1 MMKKLIL
8 LTCIAA
14 PALITP
20 TAAFA
25 HAGHGLLEQ
34 AHGFLHVEHLL
45 ILLAIGVA
53 IGIGKFIS
61 R

>member
-8 LTCIAA
+8 LACVIA
-14 PALITP
+14 PTLVTP
-20 TAAFA
+20 TAVFA
-25 HAGHGLLEQ
+25 HAGHGLLDQ
-34 AHGFLHVEHLL
+34 AHGFLHGEHLI

-53 IGIGKFIS
+53 IGIVKIIN

>member
-8 LTCIAA
+8 LTCVIA
-14 PALITP
+14 PALVAP

-34 AHGFLHVEHLL
+34 AHGFLHGEHLL

-53 IGIGKFIS
+53 IGIGKIINK
-61 R
+61 

>member
-8 LTCIAA
+8 LTCIAV
-14 PALITP
+14 PALVTP

-25 HAGHGLLEQ
+25 HAGHSLQEQ
-34 AHGFLHVEHLL
+34 IHGFLHVEHLL

-53 IGIGKFIS
+53 LGIGKILKK
-61 R
+61 

>member
-14 PALITP
+14 PALVTS

-34 AHGFLHVEHLL
+34 AHGFLHGEHLL
-45 ILLAIGVA
+45 ILLAICVA
-53 IGIGKFIS
+53 IGIGKLIS